1 MNRQINEIN
10 TEILKGSDLCDMT
23 WYKMDLAVRTKNLD
37 LVKFVAEED
46 CLSLTGYWH
55 WVTGHAI
62 TFDFIEL
69 LKYLQNDLKV
79 DFAEKVRSLSPDD
92 LKYLTRDVFAAA
104 AFGRHEIVEYVVR
117 EFKNQEIFN
126 AAFRGAAQGGNR
138 RLLHRLHNCPG
149 FDTGN
154 ALLNEAVE
162 DCLAQCAR
170 VIAQITRYA
179 KDTFVLEKNEKGK
192 DALDNAEEIVKF
204 LSSYRK

>member
-10 TEILKGSDLCDMT
+10 PETLKGSDLCDMT

-37 LVKFVAEED
+37 LVKFVANED
-46 CLSLTGYWH
+46 FLSLTGYWH

-62 TFDFIEL
+62 MFDFIEL

-79 DFAEKVRSLSPDD
+79 DFAEKVRALSPSD
-92 LKYLTRDVFAAA
+92 LKFLSHDVFVAAKC
-104 AFGRHEIVEYVVR
+104 GQHEIVEYVVR

-126 AAFRGAAQGGNR
+126 AAFRGAARGGNR

-162 DCLAQCAR
+162 DCLEQCAR
-170 VIAQITRYA
+170 VIAQITGYA
-179 KDTFVLEKNEKGK
+179 QDAFVLEKNEKEK
-192 DALDNAEEIVKF
+192 DALDNAEGIVKF
-204 LSSYRK
+204 LSLYRK